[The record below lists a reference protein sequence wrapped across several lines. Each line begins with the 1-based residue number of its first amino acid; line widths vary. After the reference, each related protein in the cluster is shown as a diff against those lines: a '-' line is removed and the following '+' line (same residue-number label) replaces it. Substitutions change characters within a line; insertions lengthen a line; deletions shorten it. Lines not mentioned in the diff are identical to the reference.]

1 MSALSLSN
9 RQRKRKREIE
19 LDNIFFSA
27 TLLSFSGKTVKKRK
41 LFSDYLGLVVSLEPD
56 NYPDIRSLMERCQA
70 LVGTRSVHNIF
81 HLIQDIFGMNND

>member
-1 MSALSLSN
+1 MLPHPLHLLDDALQL
-9 RQRKRKREIE
+9 KY
-19 LDNIFFSA
+19 IFFSA

-70 LVGTRSVHNIF
+70 LVGTRSVHIPYSILF
-81 HLIQDIFGMNND
+81 KTSLV